1 LAATLL
7 EPACLEAIALIEAG
21 LRGIRT
27 VLTRLRGGATAAELT
42 PRTRE
47 SDPVGPAPS
56 ARADRATDAGEQP
69 RVVGY
74 EQPRVGGRELP
85 TLLAGGDALPTAY
98 GDDRVVLLARD
109 PFCLF
114 AYWDLAPSSWR
125 AGERAAA
132 SDRVRI
138 LLRVSDVTRIPFTG
152 AGAVRHRDLEIADPV
167 GSAYVWI
174 EAPGRSY
181 VAEVGYVRG
190 DGTFVTLAR
199 SNLTWAPRAER
210 PGTDPI
216 RWMTVRWTGRP
227 ERRHPP
233 IGDAPSVQAA
243 APSARAVSSFDANAR
258 PAAAGEH
265 ADRRPPSS
273 DVAPGRTEPAP
284 ASGRE

>member
-1 LAATLL
+1 MATVL
-7 EPACLEAIALIEAG
+7 EPAYLEAVALIEAG
-21 LRGIRT
+21 LRGIRAA
-27 VLTRLRGGATAAELT
+27 LTRLRGGAAVTEPARMRAGDAAG
-42 PRTRE
+42 R
-47 SDPVGPAPS
+47 APS
-56 ARADRATDAGEQP
+56 TRTGRATEP
-69 RVVGY
+69 GY
-74 EQPRVGGRELP
+74 EESRVGGRELP

-125 AGERAAA
+125 ADESAAA
-132 SDRVRI
+132 SDRARVV
-138 LLRVSDVTRIPFTG
+138 LRVSDVTRIPFTG
-152 AGAVRHRDLEIADPV
+152 ASAARHRDLEIAEPV

-190 DGTFVTLAR
+190 DGTFVALAR
-199 SNLTWAPRAER
+199 SNLTWAPRVER

-227 ERRHPP
+227 ERAHPP
-233 IGDAPSVQAA
+233 IGDAPTGSAPGVRAA
-243 APSARAVSSFDANAR
+243 APSARAVSSFDADAR
-258 PAAAGEH
+258 PTTAREG
-265 ADRRPPSS
+265 ADRRAPGS
-273 DVAPGRTEPAP
+273 DVPPRRTESTP